1 MGTNQQDS
9 NTTNPIHKRWRW
21 ILLGLV
27 AAFVLIYAMSHF
39 PHDTWLPGGKL
50 QRLVY
55 LLLLLLVVGPV
66 IFLRERFT
74 TTVRNLVLW
83 AAALMLLTY
92 GYTTWRTGH
101 FGLDNFRG
109 ALLPSQDSASLAGE
123 AQFFANSNGDF
134 IVTGKINNVEVTF
147 LVDTGASVVVLTTL
161 DAERLGMVPEDMILS
176 RLYQTANGTV
186 AGAPIRLSEITLGSI
201 HLSNVRASVIG
212 EQLHMSLLG
221 MSFLGR
227 LSEFSFK
234 GPVLKL
240 YQ

>member
-1 MGTNQQDS
+1 MGTEQQES
-9 NTTNPIHKRWRW
+9 NTTNSSYRRWCW
-21 ILLGLV
+21 ILLGL
-27 AAFVLIYAMSHF
+27 AAISFLVYAMSHL
-39 PHDTWLPGGKL
+39 PHDIWFPGGNV

-66 IFLRERFT
+66 IFLRERLPT
-74 TTVRNLVLW
+74 TIRNLALW

-123 AQFFANSNGDF
+123 AQFFANSSGDF

-147 LVDTGASVVVLTTL
+147 LVDTGASVVVLTTS

-186 AGAPIRLSEITLGSI
+186 AGAPIRLSEITLGGI

-212 EQLHMSLLG
+212 DQLHMSLLG

>member
-1 MGTNQQDS
+1 M
-9 NTTNPIHKRWRW
+9 
-21 ILLGLV
+21 V
-27 AAFVLIYAMSHF
+27 C
-39 PHDTWLPGGKL
+39 
-50 QRLVY
+50 
-55 LLLLLLVVGPV
+55 PV

-74 TTVRNLVLW
+74 ITIRNLALW

-92 GYTTWRTGH
+92 GYTTWRTGQ
-101 FGLDNFRG
+101 FGFDSFMG
-109 ALLPSQDSASLAGE
+109 ALLPRQDSASLSGE
-123 AQFFANSNGDF
+123 AQFFANSSGDF
-134 IVTGKINNVEVTF
+134 IVTGKINDVEVTF
-147 LVDTGASVVVLTTL
+147 LVDTGASVVVLTTT
-161 DAERLGMVPEDMILS
+161 DEDMILS
-176 RLYQTANGTV
+176 RFYQTANGTV
-186 AGAPIRLSEITLGSI
+186 AGAPIRLSEIKLGGI